1 MTALIRMLTRAGIVV
16 DNPFHARRQ
25 YIRPRPGDAKRDFA
39 RVAGD
44 MRMVDRDLR
53 RVAKRELKNPS

>member
-1 MTALIRMLTRAGIVV
+1 MTALIRMLERAGIAV
-16 DNPFHARRQ
+16 DNPFHAKRR
-25 YIRPRPGDAKRDFA
+25 YIRPRPGDASRDFS

-53 RVAKRELKNPS
+53 RVMKRELQKP